1 MWSKYRQMYWSWR
14 EISSWK
20 TNSLYLQMILKLD
33 TFPHL
38 SVLFQLCLMHM
49 QNIHEP
55 KYKQSLSN
63 HTLELLQFQGL
74 SN

>member
-1 MWSKYRQMYWSWR
+1 MEQIQADVLELARNLLLENK
-14 EISSWK
+14 
-20 TNSLYLQMILKLD
+20 SLYLQMILKLD

-49 QNIHEP
+49 QNIHES